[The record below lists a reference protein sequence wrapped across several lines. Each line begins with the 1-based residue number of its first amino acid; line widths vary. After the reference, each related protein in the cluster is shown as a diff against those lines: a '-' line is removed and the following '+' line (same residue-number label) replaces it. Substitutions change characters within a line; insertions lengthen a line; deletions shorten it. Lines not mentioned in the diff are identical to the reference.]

1 MGTFHGT
8 LEQADQPASRHSIE
22 AEVTEGRLLLYST
35 AGKVGDWS
43 VAEIRLARAVE
54 GFSLLLDGVEMRLIV
69 DDFPGFW
76 AIVSDTQQDFVEH
89 LEAPPE
95 PARSQWWRFWS
106 DDSWRTWRARRVPWV
121 EHRQKV
127 RSLESRIAQ
136 LRQSTEEKPDAL
148 QRDPEHDAALLQA
161 AERQLAE
168 AVPPPRPISPAWTL
182 AVTAVIVAVALGA
195 GAADLSQE
203 DPAAPPPQIS
213 VTTTVASAR
222 PTTPSTTSAPRS
234 ASAGSASVPTQ
245 EVRTRS
251 LGQNALLDAP
261 LN

>member
-1 MGTFHGT
+1 MRTFRGT
-8 LEQADQPASRHSIE
+8 LERADQPASRHSIE
-22 AEVTEGRLLLYST
+22 AEVTEGRLLLYSA

-69 DDFPGFW
+69 DDFPRFW
-76 AIVSDTQQDFVEH
+76 ALVSNTEQNFVEH

-95 PARSQWWRFWS
+95 PARSEWWRFWS

-136 LRQSTEEKPDAL
+136 LRRSTEDKPGAL
-148 QRDPEHDAALLQA
+148 QRDHGHDAALLQA

-182 AVTAVIVAVALGA
+182 AVTTVIVAVALGA
-195 GAADLSQE
+195 GAADLNQE
-203 DPAAPPPQIS
+203 GTAAPPPQTS

-222 PTTPSTTSAPRS
+222 PTTPSTTSAPTSALARS
-234 ASAGSASVPTQ
+234 TLAPAQ